1 MIEEWNHALPGVAGE
16 AEGVEEREA
25 GGEGI
30 TDRDDGKIGI
40 SAARNAVGERERAK
54 KHKGLLRP
62 ANP

>member
-1 MIEEWNHALPGVAGE
+1 MIEEWNHELPGVAGE

-30 TDRDDGKIGI
+30 TGRDDGKTAG
-40 SAARNAVGERERAK
+40 SAARDAVGEKKRAK